1 MPKSKLKEETLSQ
14 WNALVQVP
22 LEKSNAASVGAA
34 TGRPRMVSTNITA
47 VKEVRRKPAAD
58 PNIFLESGKTES
70 RTMPCVMTCPRAT
83 WNPLKVTDKQTYQE
97 RFATPDELLKLMG
110 YQLGSLKSAT
120 SDREKEKM
128 LGNAFHYQLIRSLVV
143 GERQI
148 KAPTLLIRSRHTSA
162 TLCGGCVVGCGQSVV
177 ASHTWPAPWLQGPAT
192 KLWHHS
198 LTTKPATFLVGLWC
212 KCGGCVGQLC
222 GGVVVGLWACT
233 PPHPPHTIATPA
245 LPHSSCF
252 RPPHFMFNVSPPPH
266 PTPRTH

>member
-1 MPKSKLKEETLSQ
+1 MICLQLLCHFKTTPINVNIESTSKHNGIKLLF
-14 WNALVQVP
+14 
-22 LEKSNAASVGAA
+22 AS
-34 TGRPRMVSTNITA
+34 
-47 VKEVRRKPAAD
+47 
-58 PNIFLESGKTES
+58 
-70 RTMPCVMTCPRAT
+70 
-83 WNPLKVTDKQTYQE
+83 
-97 RFATPDELLKLMG
+97 
-110 YQLGSLKSAT
+110 
-120 SDREKEKM
+120 
-128 LGNAFHYQLIRSLVV
+128 
-143 GERQI
+143 
-148 KAPTLLIRSRHTSA
+148 LLIRSRHTSP

-192 KLWHHS
+192 KLWHHN